1 MAPMSGQVACSL
13 AVDSSVWRI
22 RLDIARQVWKA
33 LELVGYFAVQAIL
46 AAARVAW
53 DVVTPSVYAKPGV
66 IAIPLDVRS
75 DTGITVLA
83 ALVTLTP
90 GTLALDVSE
99 DRRVLY
105 IHRMFISDPDRHRRK
120 IKSTMER
127 RVMELFS

>member
-1 MAPMSGQVACSL
+1 MN
-13 AVDSSVWRI
+13 
-22 RLDIARQVWKA
+22 IARRSWKA
-33 LELVGYFAVQAIL
+33 IELLGYFVVQAVL

-53 DVVTPSVYAKPGV
+53 DVVTPRAYAKPGV
-66 IAIPLDVRS
+66 IAVPLDIRS

-105 IHRMFISDPDRHRRK
+105 IHSMFISDPDANRAE
-120 IKSTMER
+120 IKRTMER

>member
-1 MAPMSGQVACSL
+1 ME
-13 AVDSSVWRI
+13 
-22 RLDIARQVWKA
+22 IARQGWKA
-33 LELVGYFAVQAIL
+33 IELIGYFFGQAVL

-53 DVVTPSVYAKPGV
+53 DVVTPRVYAKPGV
-66 IAIPLDVRS
+66 IAVPLDVRS
-75 DTGITVLA
+75 DIGITVLA

-105 IHRMFISDPDRHRRK
+105 IHSMFISDPDEDRRE
-120 IKSTMER
+120 IKRTMER